1 MAHEMSDLT
10 YEHNPRPR
18 MTPAV
23 QWLIA
28 ANVGVFFL
36 QVTLFGGDTVFRALG
51 LDPSRFPAEWWPIVT
66 YMFVHGGLW
75 HIAFN
80 MLSLWM
86 FGPRIENV
94 WGPRSFVYFYLW
106 CGIGGAIAH
115 LLLEGG
121 AGLVGASAAVMGVL
135 LAYALRWPDE
145 EVYVFGVIAMKTRW
159 LVVWL
164 ALINLAMGIS
174 SMKGGS
180 GIGWFAHLGGL
191 AFGWIYLRVSAF
203 GGLDNFRRWVSP
215 VPDEPEDFRAVP
227 RRAPRNRDRGDQAQ
241 GIDEV
246 VAKSNAVAAQAARA
260 AVMTRSG
267 SITRETTARLD
278 MLLDKISTHGIDSL
292 TREEHNLLE
301 EMSRQLQNEN
311 VRSDAEAR
319 QKDPD
324 KDHK

>member
-1 MAHEMSDLT
+1 
-10 YEHNPRPR
+10 

-28 ANVGVFFL
+28 VNVGVFFL
-36 QVTLFGGDTVFRALG
+36 QVTLFGGSSVFAALG
-51 LDPSRFPAEWWPIVT
+51 LDPSRFPAEWWTIVT

-86 FGPRIENV
+86 FGPRIENI
-94 WGPRSFVYFYLW
+94 WGARSFTYFFLW

-115 LLLEGG
+115 LLFRGD

-145 EVYVFGVIAMKTRW
+145 EVYVFGVLPMKTRW

-174 SMKGGS
+174 SSKGGS

-215 VPDEPEDFRAVP
+215 VPDEPEDFRGTVP
-227 RRAPRNRDRGDQAQ
+227 RRVPRNRDRAE

-246 VAKSNAVAAQAARA
+246 VAKSNAVAAKTARA
-260 AVMTRSG
+260 VVVPRPGNEAHSA
-267 SITRETTARLD
+267 ERLD
-278 MLLDKISTHGIDSL
+278 MVLDKISKHGIESL
-292 TREEHNLLE
+292 TKEEQAVLE
-301 EMSRQLQNEN
+301 QVSRKLRGDN
-311 VRSDAEAR
+311 STA
-319 QKDPD
+319 
-324 KDHK
+324 

>member
-1 MAHEMSDLT
+1 MQDTT
-10 YEHNPRPR
+10 YEQPTHPR

-36 QVTLFGGDTVFRALG
+36 QVTLFGGNSVFSALG
-51 LDPSRFPAEWWPIVT
+51 LDPSRFPAEWWTIVT

-86 FGPRIENV
+86 FGPRIENI
-94 WGPRSFVYFYLW
+94 WGARSFTYFFLW

-115 LLLEGG
+115 LLFRGD

-145 EVYVFGVIAMKTRW
+145 EVYVFGVLPMKTRW

-174 SMKGGS
+174 SSKGGS

-215 VPDEPEDFRAVP
+215 VPDEPEDFRGTVP
-227 RRAPRNRDRGDQAQ
+227 RRVPRNRDRPDRAD

-246 VAKSNAVAAQAARA
+246 VAKSNAVAAKSARA
-260 AVMTRSG
+260 AVLPRPG
-267 SITRETTARLD
+267 KETLQSAERLD
-278 MLLDKISTHGIDSL
+278 MVLEKISRHGIESL
-292 TREEHNLLE
+292 TSEEQAVLE
-301 EMSRQLQNEN
+301 EMSKKLRG
-311 VRSDAEAR
+311 AE
-319 QKDPD
+319 
-324 KDHK
+324 

>member
-1 MAHEMSDLT
+1 MSHTSYDQPS
-10 YEHNPRPR
+10 HPR

-36 QVTLFGGDTVFRALG
+36 QVTLFGGNSVFGALG
-51 LDPSRFPAEWWPIVT
+51 LDPSRFPAEWWTIVT

-86 FGPRIENV
+86 FGPRIENL
-94 WGPRSFVYFYLW
+94 WGARSFTYFYLW

-145 EVYVFGVIAMKTRW
+145 EVYVFGVLPMKTRW

-174 SMKGGS
+174 STKGGS

-215 VPDEPEDFRAVP
+215 VPDEPEDAYRAVP
-227 RRAPRNRDRGDQAQ
+227 RRVPRNRDRNERADA
-241 GIDEV
+241 IDEV
-246 VAKSNAVAAQAARA
+246 VAKSNAVAAKSSRS
-260 AVMTRSG
+260 AVLPHPG
-267 SITRETTARLD
+267 SETRESAERLD
-278 MLLDKISTHGIDSL
+278 TVLDKISKHGIESL
-292 TREEHNLLE
+292 TREEQALLE
-301 EMSRQLQNEN
+301 EMSRKLRGPEQN
-311 VRSDAEAR
+311 
-319 QKDPD
+319 
-324 KDHK
+324 

>member
-1 MAHEMSDLT
+1 MQDTSYDQPTH
-10 YEHNPRPR
+10 PR

-28 ANVGVFFL
+28 ANIGVFFL
-36 QVTLFGGDTVFRALG
+36 QVTLFGADNVFGAIG
-51 LDPSRFPAEWWPIVT
+51 LDPAQFPAEWWTIVS

-86 FGPRIENV
+86 FGPRIENI
-94 WGPRSFVYFYLW
+94 WGARSFTYFYLW

-115 LLLEGG
+115 LIFTGE

-145 EVYVFGVIAMKTRW
+145 EVYVFGVLPMKTRW

-174 SMKGGS
+174 SSSGGS

-215 VPDEPEDFRAVP
+215 VPDEPEDYRAVP
-227 RRAPRNRDRGDQAQ
+227 RRVPRNRDRGDRTD

-246 VAKSNAVAAQAARA
+246 VAKSNAVAAKATRT
-260 AVMTRSG
+260 AVLPKPDKNAQPS
-267 SITRETTARLD
+267 SERLD
-278 MLLDKISTHGIDSL
+278 RVLEKISRHGMDSL
-292 TREEHNLLE
+292 TSEEQAILE
-301 EMSRQLQNEN
+301 EMSRKL
-311 VRSDAEAR
+311 RGS
-319 QKDPD
+319 
-324 KDHK
+324 